1 MIQNKGF
8 FLYFVGATIGRPLD
22 SPKFQAG
29 DQWSPLQKTIHRI
42 GVKKQGQSNGCPC
55 IYAKKERLK
64 TSVRKRNIL

>member
-8 FLYFVGATIGRPLD
+8 LLYFVGATIGRPLD

-42 GVKKQGQSNGCPC
+42 GVKKQGQSMAVPEFMQ
-55 IYAKKERLK
+55 KK
-64 TSVRKRNIL
+64 NA